1 MGNQAPQRCPDGPG
15 TSRAPVF
22 FKPDVLEIVDF
33 KSKIGIVRAFWL
45 RKELLNDVS
54 EKSRFKEEN
63 YYFFSESFIG
73 VLKISVSRKF
83 LSKLS

>member
-1 MGNQAPQRCPDGPG
+1 MEP
-15 TSRAPVF
+15 T
-22 FKPDVLEIVDF
+22 IVDF

-63 YYFFSESFIG
+63 YYFLTFPTLQS
-73 VLKISVSRKF
+73 
-83 LSKLS
+83 

>member
-1 MGNQAPQRCPDGPG
+1 MGNQAPQRCPNGPG

-63 YYFFSESFIG
+63 YYFFFRKLYS
-73 VLKISVSRKF
+73 KISGSRKF
-83 LSKLS
+83 LAKLS